1 MNTSAHPR
9 FLHPRAL
16 DIHLPVACCWTSRV
30 APVRELRTRG
40 DHAAANEHSS
50 FSSPTTKLDINSF
63 HPSFHFIVV
72 RPCDIFILLVRP
84 LLDPLFCFP
93 FPYFAIAGAPAPG
106 TVRLLKIPSVKFPS
120 FVRILLPIF
129 AGLRAMCRSS
139 LVRFKNSAT
148 EYHAPGIG
156 YLVDGRSAAETSEK
170 VDQQIISTT
179 IYQQRNFPPKKR

>member
-16 DIHLPVACCWTSRV
+16 DIYLPVACCWTSRV

-120 FVRILLPIF
+120 FVRILCRTDN
-129 AGLRAMCRSS
+129 LR
-139 LVRFKNSAT
+139 
-148 EYHAPGIG
+148 I
-156 YLVDGRSAAETSEK
+156 YL
-170 VDQQIISTT
+170 
-179 IYQQRNFPPKKR
+179 F